1 MPFCRAAVHWQRLAY
16 LLQFSQESPGR
27 CVTPY
32 FPGDFFMLF
41 GSGGNICRF
50 KTGFGCKKILG
61 VLYLIIPSKY
71 TIIKF
76 KFP

>member
-41 GSGGNICRF
+41 GSVGNICRF
-50 KTGFGCKKILG
+50 KTGFGCKKNTWCS
-61 VLYLIIPSKY
+61 VLDYSLKIHY
-71 TIIKF
+71 N
-76 KFP
+76 